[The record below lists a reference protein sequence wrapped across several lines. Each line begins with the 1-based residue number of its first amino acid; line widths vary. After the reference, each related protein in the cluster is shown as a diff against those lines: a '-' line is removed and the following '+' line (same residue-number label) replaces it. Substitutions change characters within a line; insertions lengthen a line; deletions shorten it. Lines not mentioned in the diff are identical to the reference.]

1 LVDEER
7 IAAMLVNELAKLPA
21 LNVRPFRPMTVASS
35 PEATDKQQLRALADE
50 LGVGGLVLVEV
61 SGEGPRRE
69 VNLQLVDPHNGEVLW
84 GERFAYTDQPSS
96 LLARTDT
103 AAILAEKVGQQVA
116 ALKRTGRTEN
126 EDAFFCLVR
135 GKARFDPDSEV
146 GMRSAIDCF
155 QHARTLD
162 PAFVDAHAGLAL
174 TTLALAGRTTGMESQ
189 RLVAQAREAIS
200 DAMTLTTE
208 GAAIS
213 REPLVNLANAILLW
227 QADHQFV
234 EADPFF
240 QAALQ
245 SLPNYWQT
253 HHEYAFY
260 QAALGSVK
268 ATDWAQRAVMLNPM
282 SVSVRLDEARLGWFQ
297 GDAEGALRKAAS
309 ILRDNPRQ
317 GLAKGLAI
325 DVYEQQEAYGE
336 AAALLGESTDR
347 PWDRARYLAAREASL
362 ERLPYGPFGP
372 TLNRAIWEA
381 RAGRV
386 DEVRLQQVVD
396 QQPPLLVLLLAAH
409 PALTT
414 ARSFAAAQSVLP
426 GSRPAAPG

>member
-1 LVDEER
+1 
-7 IAAMLVNELAKLPA
+7 
-21 LNVRPFRPMTVASS
+21 
-35 PEATDKQQLRALADE
+35 
-50 LGVGGLVLVEV
+50 
-61 SGEGPRRE
+61 
-69 VNLQLVDPHNGEVLW
+69 LQLVDPRDGAVLW
-84 GERFAYTDQPSS
+84 GERFAYSDQPSS

-135 GKARFDPDSEV
+135 GKARFDPDSEA

-174 TTLALAGRTTGMESQ
+174 AALALAGRTAGEESQ
-189 RLVAQAREAIS
+189 RLVGQAREAIS
-200 DAMTLTTE
+200 DAMGLTTAGE
-208 GAAIS
+208 PIS

-227 QADHQFV
+227 QADHQFL
-234 EADPFF
+234 EAEPFF
-240 QAALQ
+240 EASLQ
-245 SLPNYWQT
+245 SLPNYWQA

-260 QAALGSVK
+260 QAALGRLK
-268 ATDWAQRAVMLNPM
+268 ATDWARRAVTLNPM
-282 SVSVRLDEARLGWFQ
+282 SVSVRLDAARLGWFQ
-297 GDAEGALRKAAS
+297 GDAAGALRKAAS
-309 ILRDNPRQ
+309 ILREDPRQ

-336 AAALLGESTDR
+336 AAALLGESSDR
-347 PWDRARYLAAREASL
+347 PWDRGRYLAVREATL

-372 TLNRAIWEA
+372 SLNRAIWEA
-381 RAGRV
+381 RAERL
-386 DEVRLQQVVD
+386 DEVRLQQIVD

-409 PALTT
+409 PALVT
-414 ARSFAAAQSVLP
+414 ARSFAAAQAVLP
-426 GSRPAAPG
+426 GGAVR